1 MLNGAIDT
9 DAMPSTVKTVLVTGA
24 FGFVGTELLGH
35 LTSAGYKV
43 IAASRSPANMHGG
56 VIESVVLPSP
66 ETATDL
72 EFDRLLSGVDHVVH
86 LAGIAHTQLRQRD
99 AAAAYHNANFLL
111 TERLAKSAVRSIS
124 GKFVFVSSIRAQ
136 CGGFHN
142 GVAVETD
149 RPHPTDDYGRTK
161 LQAENAIATILVGGN
176 FSILR
181 PMLVYGAGVRG
192 NMGAL
197 IRLAKLPLPL
207 PFASLRARRS
217 LLSRSSLCRAIVH
230 CLREPAT
237 DRGTFIVADKKALTP
252 LQIIAALRAGL
263 GRGPGLF
270 HCPPALLGA
279 AAKLLMQSNRWETLS
294 NDSVACSR
302 ALEATGWTPV
312 EDPFEEIQMAVKY
325 LQK

>member
-1 MLNGAIDT
+1 MSNEVIDIDAI
-9 DAMPSTVKTVLVTGA
+9 PSTVQTVLVTGA

-35 LTSAGYKV
+35 LRSAGYKV
-43 IAASRSPANMHGG
+43 IAASRSPAKMHEG
-56 VIESVVLPSP
+56 VIESVLLPSP

-86 LAGIAHTQLRQRD
+86 LAGIAHTQLKQGD

-111 TERLAKSAVRSIS
+111 TERLAKSAVRLIS

-136 CGGFHN
+136 CGGFHD

-181 PMLVYGAGVRG
+181 PVLVYGAGVRG
-192 NMGAL
+192 NMGTL

-217 LLSRSSLCRAIVH
+217 LVSRSSLCRAIVH

-252 LQIIAALRAGL
+252 PQIITALRAGL

-294 NDSVACSR
+294 HDSVACSR

-312 EDPFEEIQMAVKY
+312 EDPFEEIQLAVKY